1 MEAAAAAAAW
11 EASHFPWQCRFAA
24 LSARRLQPQEP
35 RQQRAKVFKS
45 GLFDLGPCL
54 RCHAMLGSL
63 VLTRSSGFIGFGLC
77 ARRAVCCAGR
87 RSTGRPRDPVCR
99 LPMLTHLTSFLNHGE
114 LPVAALA
121 YSKKQDLLLV
131 CDGRYLRLYSSRDG
145 YRCVRAVQL
154 PPTVRRSRTP
164 TTVVLLSRLLH
175 SP

>member
-1 MEAAAAAAAW
+1 
-11 EASHFPWQCRFAA
+11 
-24 LSARRLQPQEP
+24 
-35 RQQRAKVFKS
+35 
-45 GLFDLGPCL
+45 
-54 RCHAMLGSL
+54 
-63 VLTRSSGFIGFGLC
+63 
-77 ARRAVCCAGR
+77 
-87 RSTGRPRDPVCR
+87 
-99 LPMLTHLTSFLNHGE
+99 MLTHLTSFLNHGE

-175 SP
+175 SPSLSLSLSLSRPREAKRCEATRSTFVSLHSFCPN